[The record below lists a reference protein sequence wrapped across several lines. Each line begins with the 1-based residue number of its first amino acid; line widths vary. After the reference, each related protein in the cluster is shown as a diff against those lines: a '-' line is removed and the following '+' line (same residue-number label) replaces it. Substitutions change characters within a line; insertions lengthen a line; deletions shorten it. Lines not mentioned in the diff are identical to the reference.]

1 MAFVRDPKN
10 IVFGIGAVTASATL
24 LWFGSGLHP
33 WWPLMWFAPLPVL
46 LVALRAPVWAA
57 ALAAFCAWFLGTMN
71 LWNYLHDV
79 LLAPSGIVI
88 FEFMLVALAFAISLL
103 AFRALARRGDSWS
116 ALIAYPAVWVSFE
129 YIFNRVTS
137 AGTLISLAYSQ
148 LKFLPFLQLAAITGP
163 WGMSFLMLLFPTAL
177 SLCVHTYRLRS
188 RQALRILVA
197 SMGLIVAVLIFGAI
211 RLATPVGGR
220 RVTVGLVVHDALRAR
235 AGRQTKH
242 LIGAY
247 ANAAALVAERG
258 AQVIV
263 LPEKIGTIVD
273 PASESIDSRLQAVA
287 THANATLIAGFVH
300 VAQHDTYNEARIY
313 SPDST
318 LREYHKEHL
327 LAPFESRFTAGKRL
341 SILRRP
347 PGLWGIEICKD
358 MDFTGLSRRYG
369 QAGVGLMLVPA
380 WDFRVDWIL
389 HGHAALMRGVEDGFS
404 VVRAAKYGSLYVSD
418 NRGRILAEVMSD
430 SAPFATLVTKV
441 PVRHVATPYVL
452 LGNWFAWLMLLAA
465 LATVFR
471 LVRSNRTDHWH
482 APAPERN

>member
-1 MAFVRDPKN
+1 MALVRNRKN
-10 IVFGIGAVTASATL
+10 IALVIGAVIASAIL

-33 WWPLMWFAPLPVL
+33 WWPLMWFASLPVL
-46 LVALRAPVWAA
+46 LVVIRAPAWEA

-79 LLAPSGIVI
+79 QHVPSRTVLL
-88 FEFMLVALAFAISLL
+88 EFTLVALAFTIAVL
-103 AFRALARRGDSWS
+103 AFRALVRRGDSWS
-116 ALIAYPAVWVSFE
+116 ALIAFPALWVSFE

-163 WGMSFLMLLFPTAL
+163 WGMSFLLLLFSTAIA
-177 SLCVHTYRLRS
+177 LCVHTYRLHP
-188 RQALRILVA
+188 RQALRIVGA
-197 SMGLIVAVLIFGAI
+197 SMALIGAVLIFGVI

-220 RVTVGLVVHDALRAR
+220 RVTVGLVVHDALPAR
-235 AGRQTKH
+235 AGRQTRH
-242 LIGAY
+242 LIAAY
-247 ANAAALVAERG
+247 ADEAAFVAERG

-263 LPEKIGTIVD
+263 LPEEIGTIAH
-273 PASESIDSRLQAVA
+273 PTSESIDSRLQAVA
-287 THANATLIAGFVH
+287 NHVNATLVAGFTH
-300 VAQHDTYNEARIY
+300 VTPHGIYNEARIY
-313 SPDST
+313 SPGSAM
-318 LREYHKEHL
+318 REYHKEHL
-327 LAPFESRFTAGKRL
+327 LPPFESRFTAGKRL
-341 SILRRP
+341 TILRRP
-347 PGLWGIEICKD
+347 SGLWGIEICKD

-430 SAPFATLVTKV
+430 SAPFATLVAEV
-441 PVRHVATPYVL
+441 PVKHVATPYLL
-452 LGNWFAWLMLLAA
+452 LGNWFAWLMLLAS
-465 LATVFR
+465 LATAFR
-471 LVRSNRTDHWH
+471 LLRGNRILRSD
-482 APAPERN
+482 AAVPE

>member
-1 MAFVRDPKN
+1 MACVRDPKN
-10 IVFGIGAVTASATL
+10 IALGIGAVTASAIL
-24 LWFGSGLHP
+24 LWFGSGLYP

-46 LVALRAPVWAA
+46 LVAIRAPAWEA
-57 ALAAFCAWFLGTMN
+57 ALAALCAWFLGTMN

-79 LLAPSGIVI
+79 LHVPSGIVI
-88 FEFMLVALAFAISLL
+88 FEFMVVALAFTIAVL

-116 ALIAYPAVWVSFE
+116 ALIAFPALWVSFE

-148 LKFLPFLQLAAITGP
+148 LKFLPFLQVAAITGP
-163 WGMSFLMLLFPTAL
+163 WGMSFLLLLFPSAIA
-177 SLCVHTYRLRS
+177 LCVHTYRLRP
-188 RQALRILVA
+188 REALRIVGA
-197 SMGLIVAVLIFGAI
+197 SMALIGAVLIFGAI

-220 RVTVGLVVHDALRAR
+220 RVTVGLVVHDALTAR

-242 LIGAY
+242 LIEAY
-247 ANAAALVAERG
+247 ADAAAFVAKRG

-263 LPEKIGTIVD
+263 LPEKIGTIVH
-273 PASESIDSRLQAVA
+273 PVSESIDSQLQAVA
-287 THANATLIAGFVH
+287 NHANATLVAGFVH
-300 VAQHDTYNEARIY
+300 VAQHGIYNEARIY

-318 LREYHKEHL
+318 VREYHKEHL

-341 SILRRP
+341 AILRRP
-347 PGLWGIEICKD
+347 SGLWGIEICKD

-369 QAGVGLMLVPA
+369 QSGVGLMLVPA
-380 WDFRVDWIL
+380 WDFRVDWIQ

-404 VVRAAKYGSLYVSD
+404 VVRAAKYGSLYVS
-418 NRGRILAEVMSD
+418 NSRGRILAEVMSD
-430 SAPFATLVTKV
+430 SAPFATLVAKV
-441 PVRHVATPYVL
+441 PVRHVATPYLL

-471 LVRSNRTDHWH
+471 LLRGGRTAHWST
-482 APAPERN
+482 PVPE